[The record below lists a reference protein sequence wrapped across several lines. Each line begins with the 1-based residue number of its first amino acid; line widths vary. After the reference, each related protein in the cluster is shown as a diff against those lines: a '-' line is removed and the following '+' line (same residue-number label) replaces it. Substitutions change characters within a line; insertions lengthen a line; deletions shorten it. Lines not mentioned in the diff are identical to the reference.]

1 VIEIHNIFDIHKRPI
16 QHRIPSTHPMRI
28 DGNGWTLLPA
38 GIDPHVHVRTPGLQH
53 KEDWKSAAKA
63 SIAGGYSTLFDMP
76 NTIPST
82 ISETRLKAKKELI
95 DQQLAES
102 GISLRYHLYLG
113 AEKNH
118 FDHIAKVK
126 KHIIGI
132 KVCMGSTTGDLLMDD
147 ESSLHA
153 LFCLASRHDL
163 IVAVHAE
170 DERMIKKRTLL
181 FKGETSPHIHSI
193 IRNANVAAKAV
204 AKAIS
209 LSKLYR
215 TKLYIAHVSTKA
227 ELDLIRKAKD
237 KGLSV
242 YAEATPH
249 HLFLSDNAY
258 GLLGT
263 RALMNP
269 PLRSEEDRQA
279 LWQAIHDGTIDTIG
293 SDHAPHTLE
302 EKMQPFGKAHA
313 GVPGIETTL
322 PLLFTAYAHQ

>member
-1 VIEIHNIFDIHKRPI
+1 
-16 QHRIPSTHPMRI
+16 
-28 DGNGWTLLPA
+28 
-38 GIDPHVHVRTPGLQH
+38 
-53 KEDWKSAAKA
+53 
-63 SIAGGYSTLFDMP
+63 
-76 NTIPST
+76 
-82 ISETRLKAKKELI
+82 
-95 DQQLAES
+95 
-102 GISLRYHLYLG
+102 
-113 AEKNH
+113 
-118 FDHIAKVK
+118 
-126 KHIIGI
+126 
-132 KVCMGSTTGDLLMDD
+132 MDD

-322 PLLFTAYAHQ
+322 PLLFTAYDEGLITLEKIVALTRTNSEKIFSLPSNNDVVLVDLKKEKKLVEKDLKTRCGWSPYTGKMLKGWPAITIIGGKVYETSL